1 MNAKSALTRLV
12 FALGVLAVSV
22 AGLAT
27 RARSEV
33 VAAVPLDG
41 TASPVWADIQD
52 DTYDQRAHFTS
63 GINRL
68 SAKFDDQIR
77 VLKAKRAAM
86 TADTKDWDLAFQEVE
101 ASRTYLTGMMSE
113 LAQQTTPETW
123 LDVKGKVGDA
133 WKRSQAAVDKMNA
146 TVTS

>member
-1 MNAKSALTRLV
+1 MNTPSTLGRVALL
-12 FALGVLAVSV
+12 LGIMAVSL
-22 AGLAT
+22 AGLT
-27 RARSEV
+27 PRARSEV
-33 VAAVPLDG
+33 VAAVPQDG
-41 TASPVWADIQD
+41 TASPVWNDIEG
-52 DTYDQRAHFTS
+52 DTYDQRAHFTT

-68 SAKFDDQIR
+68 SARFDDQIR

-101 ASRTYLTGMMSE
+101 ASRTYLTGMMNL